1 MRVLLYT
8 NQDIIRNR
16 KTVFV
21 AKSIMNWFGKK
32 KTQKNKIR
40 YKLHSASL
48 NIISNTEQ
56 MTSMINILSIENIL
70 QVHYIFYFE

>member
-32 KTQKNKIR
+32 K
-40 YKLHSASL
+40 
-48 NIISNTEQ
+48 NTKKQ
-56 MTSMINILSIENIL
+56 NQI
-70 QVHYIFYFE
+70 